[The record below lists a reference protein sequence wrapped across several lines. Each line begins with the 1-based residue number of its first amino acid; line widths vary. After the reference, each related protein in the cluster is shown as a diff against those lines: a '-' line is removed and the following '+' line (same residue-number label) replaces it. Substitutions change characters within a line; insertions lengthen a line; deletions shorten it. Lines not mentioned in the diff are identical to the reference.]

1 MQRIDWAILCL
12 AALLVGVAVFWFTE
26 VEPGSVSNKMESYTR
41 TAWGGVVD
49 EDKNCRDTRQEVL
62 IRDSRVPVLWRDER
76 KCEGAWGAWVD
87 VYSGESVNDPHAMD
101 IDHVVS
107 LKEIHEAGGWRW
119 ETARRVRAAN
129 WMFNLLAVS
138 AKENRAKG
146 ARGLHEWL
154 PPRQEFH
161 CRYVEVRATVRFVLR
176 LPPSS
181 VPEADVAR
189 RVLDSCAPV
198 LPVSAKATETNTPPA
213 FVGP

>member
-1 MQRIDWAILCL
+1 MQRIDWLVLSL
-12 AALLVGVAVFWFTE
+12 AVVLVSIALFWFSAA
-26 VEPGSVSNKMESYTR
+26 EPASGRMEPYVR
-41 TAWGGVVD
+41 AGWGGFVD
-49 EDKNCRDTRQEVL
+49 EDRDCQSTRQEVL
-62 IRDSRVPVLWRDER
+62 IRDSHVPVLWRDEQ
-76 KCEGAWGAWVD
+76 KCEVAWGRWVD
-87 VYSGESVNDPHAMD
+87 PYSGVVTNDPLAVD
-101 IDHVVS
+101 VDHVLA

-119 ETARRVRAAN
+119 EKARRVRAAN

-189 RVLDSCAPV
+189 RVLDSCVPV
-198 LPVSAKATETNTPPA
+198 LPVSAKVTETNTPPA